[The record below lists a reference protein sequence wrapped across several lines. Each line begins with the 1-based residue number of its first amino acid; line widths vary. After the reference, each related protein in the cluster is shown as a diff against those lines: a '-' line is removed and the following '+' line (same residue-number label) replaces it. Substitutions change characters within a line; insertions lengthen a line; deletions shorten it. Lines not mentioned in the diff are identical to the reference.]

1 MSTPPSTADAAGTR
15 VWQQIVSIRR
25 WVDKEERTDD
35 SLEALT
41 TRVLDI
47 GEYYGETCEALLATN
62 TVDGHELVK
71 ALCDVI
77 LAAGVALCTADRE
90 AQEAFVDSLAWD
102 EHTGREPIGKLVIK
116 LGQEHVAACQ
126 AVVGVTTCN
135 PRKGAGYTMDD
146 LVAKLCAVV
155 RAATEAL
162 HRVDSAAETTFAAT
176 LELAYHRSLGVVR
189 LA

>member
-15 VWQQIVSIRR
+15 VWQQIISIRR
-25 WVDKEERTDD
+25 WVDKEERIDD

-41 TRVLDI
+41 TRVLEI
-47 GEYYGETCEALLATN
+47 GEYYSETCEALLAAN
-62 TVDGHELVK
+62 TGDGHELGK
-71 ALCDVI
+71 ALCDLI

-102 EHTGREPIGKLVIK
+102 EHTGNEPIGRLVIK

-126 AVVGVTTCN
+126 AVVRVSTYS
-135 PRKGAGYTMDD
+135 PRKGADRTMDD

-155 RAATEAL
+155 RAAAAAMY
-162 HRVDSAAETTFAAT
+162 RVDSAAEATFTDT
-176 LELAYHRSLGVVR
+176 LELAYNRSIGVVR
-189 LA
+189 LV